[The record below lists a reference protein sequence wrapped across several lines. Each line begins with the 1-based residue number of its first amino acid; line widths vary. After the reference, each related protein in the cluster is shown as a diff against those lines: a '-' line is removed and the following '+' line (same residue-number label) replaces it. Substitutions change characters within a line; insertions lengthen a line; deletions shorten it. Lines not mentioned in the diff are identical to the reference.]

1 MIGAPTPVIDFR
13 RDSQYSRVGRVLMV
27 TDLVAERQSLR
38 RQSTIRFAIFALIV
52 ACLGEAVSFPL
63 MKAFALRSGLVA
75 PGASDWFMSALALL
89 GRFLA
94 AALVLLCF
102 ERKLPSKS
110 ELAQGLWIG
119 GFAGAGHLLQMDGLS
134 WTNASTSAF
143 LTQGYVVVLPLLAA
157 IELRR
162 RPERRVLLAVL
173 LNLIGLAVLARF
185 DPRRLTLGRGEGE
198 TLLAALL
205 FAGQIFSISRPRYA
219 QNESGPVTLVMF
231 LTIGLGAVPLAVAT
245 GRASDFDQLT
255 TSPQIWI
262 LLGLLAVICTLLPFV
277 LMNRYQR
284 YVSSSEAGVI
294 YGAEPVLASMLAL
307 FLPAILSPVAGAQY
321 ANERLTPR
329 LVFGALLVTSAVVL
343 LSARSSDSERSS
355 VNDPSTN

>member
-1 MIGAPTPVIDFR
+1 
-13 RDSQYSRVGRVLMV
+13 MV
-27 TDLVAERQSLR
+27 TELVTERQSLR
-38 RQSTIRFAIFALIV
+38 RQSTVRFAICALIV
-52 ACLGEAVSFPL
+52 ACFGEAVSFPL

-75 PGASDWFMSALALL
+75 PGASDWFMSALVLL

-102 ERKLPSKS
+102 ERKLPTRS

-119 GFAGAGHLLQMDGLS
+119 GFAGVGHLLQMDGLS

-143 LTQGYVVVLPLLAA
+143 LTQGYVVVLPMLAA
-157 IELRR
+157 IEGRR

-185 DPRRLTLGRGEGE
+185 DPRTLTLGRGEGE
-198 TLLAALL
+198 TLLAAVL

-219 QNESGPVTLVMF
+219 ENESGPVTLVMF
-231 LTIGLGAVPLAVAT
+231 LTIGLGAAPLAVAT

-255 TSPQIWI
+255 SSLQIWI
-262 LLGLLAVICTLLPFV
+262 LVGLLAAVCTLLPFV

-284 YVSSSEAGVI
+284 RVSSSEAGVI
-294 YGAEPVLASMLAL
+294 YGAEPVLASLLAL
-307 FLPAILSPVAGAQY
+307 FLPALLSPVAGARY

-329 LVFGALLVTSAVVL
+329 LVFGALLVTSAVL
-343 LSARSSDSERSS
+343 LLRTQDSDLLGSANE
-355 VNDPSTN
+355 